1 MSSADAPALVRTT
14 PAPVVRRR
22 GVPTGRLLRSEL
34 RLLFGRRRNQALL
47 VVLALLPVLI
57 GIAIRVSNGPSEPG
71 EGPPFLE
78 RVSGNGLFL
87 SFTGLAVVVPF
98 FLPLTVGVVSGDAV
112 AGEAQTGTLRY
123 LLTVPVSRTRL
134 LLVKYGGLLSF
145 VLTAALVVAAVGL
158 VVGWAL
164 FPTGDVTLL
173 SGTTISP
180 LEAVW
185 RAVLVALYV
194 SASLAGLAALGLAV
208 STFTEVPV
216 AAMATTVVLAITSQI
231 FGAIPQLDWL
241 HPFLFT
247 DQWLAFADLLRDPVP
262 TGALVDGLVLQAGWI
277 AVALAV
283 AWSRLTTRD
292 ITS

>member
-1 MSSADAPALVRTT
+1 MSSAEVLAP
-14 PAPVVRRR
+14 PQPVRRAR
-22 GVPTGRLLRSEL
+22 VSSRLFRSEL

-47 VVLALLPVLI
+47 VVLALVPVLI

-71 EGPPFLE
+71 EGPPFLD

-87 SFTGLAVVVPF
+87 AFTGLATVVPF

-145 VLTAALVVAAVGL
+145 ALAASLLVAAVGL

-173 SGTTISP
+173 SGTTIP
-180 LEAVW
+180 VVEAIW
-185 RAVLVALYV
+185 RAALVALYV
-194 SASLAGLAALGLAV
+194 AASLAGLAALGLAV

-247 DQWLAFADLLRDPVP
+247 DQWLAFGDLLRDPVP
-262 TGALVDGLVLQAGWI
+262 TGALVDGLVLQVGWT
-277 AVALAV
+277 AVALAI
-283 AWSRLTTRD
+283 AWSRFTTRD

>member
-1 MSSADAPALVRTT
+1 MSSAEAPARVRTT
-14 PAPVVRRR
+14 PPPAVRRR
-22 GVPTGRLLRSEL
+22 GVPTGRLLSSEL

-87 SFTGLAVVVPF
+87 SFTGLAAVVPF

-247 DQWLAFADLLRDPVP
+247 DQWLAFGDLLRDPVP
-262 TGALVDGLVLQAGWI
+262 TGAMVDGLVLQAAWI
-277 AVALAV
+277 TVALAI
-283 AWSRLTTRD
+283 AWSRFTTRD

>member
-1 MSSADAPALVRTT
+1 MSSAEAVAP
-14 PAPVVRRR
+14 PVPVRR
-22 GVPTGRLLRSEL
+22 PSITGRFFRSEL

-47 VVLALLPVLI
+47 VVLALMPVLI

-87 SFTGLAVVVPF
+87 TFTGLAAVVPF

-145 VLTAALVVAAVGL
+145 ALVASLVVAAVGL
-158 VVGWAL
+158 LVGWAL

-173 SGTTISP
+173 SGTTIP
-180 LEAVW
+180 VAEAIW
-185 RAVLVALYV
+185 RAALVALYV
-194 SASLAGLAALGLAV
+194 TSSLAGLAALGLAV

-247 DQWLAFADLLRDPVP
+247 DQWLAFGDLLRDPVP
-262 TGALVDGLVLQAGWI
+262 TGALVDGLVLQVCWT

-283 AWSRLTTRD
+283 AWSRFSTRD